1 MPKALP
7 VRRLQL
13 VQWQTPTIVGGAFTV
28 IEAFPQAH
36 VAVIRLP
43 LLNRGRT
50 TRRIASTSDFA

>member
-13 VQWQTPTIVGGAFTV
+13 VQWQTPCIVGGALSV

-36 VAVIRLP
+36 VAVIGISAVLEVERM
-43 LLNRGRT
+43 
-50 TRRIASTSDFA
+50 